1 MKLETI
7 CVLLQH
13 SPIRN
18 YLKLFKV
25 RNYLCSSCNTALLF
39 ILTHT
44 HTHTD
49 RRALPGAVN
58 TTPLKHKRE
67 QEIDVEKTISTKNP
81 CHLFPTCHFICLV
94 LKYFGRWG
102 LCQSAK
108 LVCHETH
115 NESTRHQR
123 ASELR
128 DICLP
133 SSQLSPEIQSLFT
146 WCKISDLLCVAL
158 VASSISR
165 FLQERKK
172 YILHNLC
179 AGKSHVVL
187 IFEKIAVAY

>member
-13 SPIRN
+13 SPIRI
-18 YLKLFKV
+18 YMKLFEI

-39 ILTHT
+39 IWI

-49 RRALPGAVN
+49 RRALPGVVN

-81 CHLFPTCHFICLV
+81 CHLFPSCHSISLV
-94 LKYFGRWG
+94 LKYFCHWG

-115 NESTRHQR
+115 NESTHT
-123 ASELR
+123 APVSIWVR

-133 SSQLSPEIQSLFT
+133 SLQFCIR
-146 WCKISDLLCVAL
+146 D
-158 VASSISR
+158 SIIIHYYSIRR
-165 FLQERKK
+165 FLQEKK
-172 YILHNLC
+172 KFFF
-179 AGKSHVVL
+179 A
-187 IFEKIAVAY
+187 